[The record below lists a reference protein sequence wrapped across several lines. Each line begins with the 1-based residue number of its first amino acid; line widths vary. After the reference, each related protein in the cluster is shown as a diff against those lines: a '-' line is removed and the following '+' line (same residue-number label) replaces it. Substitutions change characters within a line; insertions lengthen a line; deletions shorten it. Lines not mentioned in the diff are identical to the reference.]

1 MGRRGLLVVCLAG
14 ALVLCAVL
22 SVSAQ
27 ATKHINAGPLRFHAT
42 SGRSEMIIEAAAATP
57 DLACSDSQAAGEL
70 TPTALLTIEY
80 RGCGA
85 GAQDCASVGSGLG
98 VVRTNPLTG
107 ALGYLKAPDEV
118 GLDLKPA
125 EGEVMLGFG
134 CPKPEKEVSLAGR
147 VKGSV
152 IGRVAPLNRMSTSF
166 TVALEEVA
174 GKQELERFEG
184 GLSDTLEGEVSRE
197 EKPFEPGTARQI
209 ATETLSDDPQVVG
222 KRTFRDP
229 VMIKTGGAT
238 PVWGRCRRA
247 RNATYHDA
255 NCTMPESATDPDG
268 KFEFFP
274 IPS

>member
-1 MGRRGLLVVCLAG
+1 
-14 ALVLCAVL
+14 
-22 SVSAQ
+22 
-27 ATKHINAGPLRFHAT
+27 
-42 SGRSEMIIEAAAATP
+42 
-57 DLACSDSQAAGEL
+57 
-70 TPTALLTIEY
+70 
-80 RGCGA
+80 
-85 GAQDCASVGSGLG
+85 

-125 EGEVMLGFG
+125 EGEVLLGFG
-134 CPKPEKEVSLAGR
+134 CPKPEKEISLAGR

-152 IGRVAPLNRMSTSF
+152 IGRLVPVNRMSTSF
-166 TVALEEVA
+166 TVQLKEVA

-197 EKPFEPGTARQI
+197 EKPFEPGGARQI
-209 ATETLSDDPQVVG
+209 ATETLSDDPQIVG
-222 KRTFRDP
+222 KRTFQDP
-229 VMIKTGGAT
+229 VMIKTGGAA

-247 RNATYHDA
+247 KNATYHDA
-255 NCTMPESATDPDG
+255 NCTMPESAADPDG